1 MVGEI
6 VRLPSLLLMEL
17 TRGPASAEL
26 GIALAAT
33 ERVGVV
39 LGLATLGVSQDGQVP
54 VAKLVTVPPLL
65 VNVKVLP
72 DCETPLPANVTVPL
86 TVEDGPAIPLT
97 TVGAPVSCE

>member
-17 TRGPASAEL
+17 TSGPASAEL

-54 VAKLVTVPPLL
+54 AEKFVTVPPLF
-65 VNVKVLP
+65 VKVKVLP
-72 DCETPLPANVTVPL
+72 LWATPLPVKVA
-86 TVEDGPAIPLT
+86 
-97 TVGAPVSCE
+97 APVAVEEGPVMPLMT